1 MNVYIVGEDDA
12 TKSIILKILEFC
24 SSEFNVIGSIPA
36 RGGQIKSK
44 IQEFNTLSSN
54 TPVILLMDLDQNNCP
69 PELKNKLIPKNKS
82 EHFILNI
89 AVDEAEAW
97 LMADREGF
105 ASYFKVNIN
114 DMPESSNQKLNGPRA
129 TLEMTFPC
137 KSSLYLTHELVKK
150 MRNKTFQSQL
160 TPKPNAVKGP
170 EYNSCILPFIESHWN
185 IENAMLNSDSLKRM
199 VERIIALKTNI
210 G

>member
-1 MNVYIVGEDDA
+1 MNVHIVGEDDA
-12 TKSIILKILEFC
+12 TRNIILKILRFC
-24 SSEFNVIGSIPA
+24 STEFNIIGHLPA

-44 IQEFNTLSSN
+44 IKEFNTLSLT
-54 TPVILLMDLDQNNCP
+54 TPVILLMDLDQYNCP
-69 PELKNKLIPKNKS
+69 PELKNQLIQENKS
-82 EHFILNI
+82 EHFIFNI

-105 ASYFKVNIN
+105 SAYFKVNL
-114 DMPESSNQKLNGPRA
+114 DEMPESSYQRFNGPKA
-129 TLEMTFPC
+129 TLEMTFPY

-170 EYNSCILPFIESHWN
+170 EYNSCINPFIESHWN
-185 IENAMLNSDSLKRM
+185 IENAIQNSESLRRM
-199 VERIIALKTNI
+199 VERIKALI
-210 G
+210 I